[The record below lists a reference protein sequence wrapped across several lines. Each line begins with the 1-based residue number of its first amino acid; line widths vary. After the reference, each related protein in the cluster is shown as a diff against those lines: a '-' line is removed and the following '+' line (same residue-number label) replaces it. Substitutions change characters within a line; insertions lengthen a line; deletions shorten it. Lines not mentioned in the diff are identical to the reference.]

1 MVKKYLALIL
11 ALVMISVSAITANA
25 TVELTEI
32 DAPYG
37 IQYSIYNDGVAE
49 RISISC
55 LFTDDY
61 AAMSGM
67 SNEESQQKYGF
78 INASTYVQIDYRID
92 GGDWQSNPDW
102 GTIPTSAVYGG
113 NVPAGDTVRTF
124 DLLYLINETDIKNA
138 GALAIKD
145 DKGKTV
151 FDLDNHTLEFRMRTT
166 MTYTDRITQVVPSEW
181 SDIIKVERDHDA
193 GKAPEEL
200 EAPKIYN
207 AQVAY
212 MDDDMP
218 YLAFDLKTPES
229 IKEAE
234 AWLSTQEPTYVTL
247 LIELD
252 RGDGAWESVNLSVSE
267 GHYVNE
273 TKAIYL
279 SASDLEDV
287 SEMKIRTRYVAYL
300 KDKTLYSDYSDV
312 LEYSVPRWV
321 EGKGIMHA
329 KCKVCGICHP
339 IFGQCMFVI
348 GGILLLVAVI
358 AAVPVK
364 MKVDRINAKKAAE
377 EEEKQRKL
385 EEERK
390 AYDKAKKDKKNK
402 NKKNK

>member
-11 ALVMISVSAITANA
+11 ALVVISMSAITANA

-37 IQYSIYNDGVAE
+37 IVYRVYDDTVAE

-55 LFTDDY
+55 MFTDEY
-61 AAMSGM
+61 AAMTGM

-78 INASTYVQIDYRID
+78 INMSTYVQIDYRID
-92 GGDWQSNPDW
+92 GGEWHYD
-102 GTIPTSAVYGG
+102 TIWETTPNAAHYGG

-124 DLLYLINETDIKNA
+124 DLLYLINEVDIKNA
-138 GALAIKD
+138 GALAKKD
-145 DKGKTV
+145 KEGRNV
-151 FDLDNHTLEFRMRTT
+151 FDLDNHTLEFRIRTT
-166 MTYTDRITQVVPSEW
+166 MTFTDRVAQVITSEW
-181 SDIIKVERDHDA
+181 SDTIKVERNKDF
-193 GKAPEEL
+193 GEAPTEL
-200 EAPKIYN
+200 EAPKIYD
-207 AQVAY
+207 AQIAY
-212 MDDDMP
+212 HENEMP
-218 YLAFDLKTPES
+218 YLAFDIKTPES

-247 LIELD
+247 LVEID
-252 RGDGAWESVNLSVSE
+252 RGDGAWESANLSVSSS
-267 GHYVNE
+267 HYANE
-273 TKAIYL
+273 TKAVYL
-279 SASDLEDV
+279 NAVDVEDV
-287 SEMKIRTRYVAYL
+287 SEMRIRARYVAYL

-329 KCKVCGICHP
+329 KCKVCGICYP

-348 GGILLLVAVI
+348 GGILLLVAII

-364 MKVDRINAKKAAE
+364 MKVDRVNAKKAAE
-377 EEEKQRKL
+377 EEERQRKL

-390 AYDKAKKDKKNK
+390 AYDRAKKEKKNK
-402 NKKNK
+402 NKKG